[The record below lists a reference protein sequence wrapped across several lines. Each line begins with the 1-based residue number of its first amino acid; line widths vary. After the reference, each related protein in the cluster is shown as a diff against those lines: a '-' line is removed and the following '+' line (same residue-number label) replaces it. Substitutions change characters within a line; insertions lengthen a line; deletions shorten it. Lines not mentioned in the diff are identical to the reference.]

1 MKKVTNVADDGT
13 YFPISITVST
23 FGQIDHNTIDNYMFT
38 TVIPRS
44 DTDVDVPA
52 GNPTVY
58 FSNASGNFWLK
69 KDAQIVIANV
79 PKGAKVTAIE
89 VVDDS
94 EDGSFVSRV
103 TGTEFYFDDV
113 NCQIEHAITSYGPD
127 YGWFGYANA
136 EVGEQDVAITIANK
150 DTRVKATIR
159 VQLAPSY
166 DDFENHPSN
175 IEEIAYKYDGG
186 VYNHISPRIGCVTD
200 FTDEAWTTSVIGQY
214 TTVET
219 AKKDGSKNFKVEV
232 SEVNT
237 GGYLFIGWYD
247 EDGHRYNNTDESQ
260 HDLTAR
266 APKDQDRVFIAR
278 FIPQPTY
285 RVDYD
290 TPTRLWG
297 NRIYKVFGKVKN
309 AMITNKY
316 IGYDSSRAANQRYYL
331 TRLFVESNKPY
342 ESIFLKNITWP
353 DVDDGTESTQYQV
366 SKLVTSNDDLTK
378 NVETVTMTDNVTYD
392 LYRAVAAQVTDRQV
406 TIDFYNDCNHPNTRK
421 FQWIGNYGDVVNNH
435 STLAENIP
443 EGYTF
448 YRWKI
453 ETLNSLGGTELTE
466 DGVHVTY
473 DYSSNFNYVA
483 YDNYKVTVELLEK
496 RDGKDYNPY
505 AAQKEGDPYHDKA
518 PDNVTTVYNLG
529 LTRSHWNDT
538 EDGKVHVPAEGES
551 EQRTNANYNYDR
563 LFIDLA
569 LSYSNGNETKLN
581 TVDNLNVGFI
591 IDYKRTDGTWKDFD
605 TVNFSSHLLG
615 DKNRIEYY
623 YGFLNVNAN
632 RNAQFRVRPTID
644 GIVVEECTPLEFSF
658 RDPVFKSE
666 TNNY

>member
-1 MKKVTNVADDGT
+1 
-13 YFPISITVST
+13 
-23 FGQIDHNTIDNYMFT
+23 
-38 TVIPRS
+38 
-44 DTDVDVPA
+44 
-52 GNPTVY
+52 
-58 FSNASGNFWLK
+58 
-69 KDAQIVIANV
+69 
-79 PKGAKVTAIE
+79 
-89 VVDDS
+89 
-94 EDGSFVSRV
+94 
-103 TGTEFYFDDV
+103 
-113 NCQIEHAITSYGPD
+113 
-127 YGWFGYANA
+127 
-136 EVGEQDVAITIANK
+136 
-150 DTRVKATIR
+150 
-159 VQLAPSY
+159 
-166 DDFENHPSN
+166 
-175 IEEIAYKYDGG
+175 
-186 VYNHISPRIGCVTD
+186 
-200 FTDEAWTTSVIGQY
+200 
-214 TTVET
+214 
-219 AKKDGSKNFKVEV
+219 
-232 SEVNT
+232 
-237 GGYLFIGWYD
+237 
-247 EDGHRYNNTDESQ
+247 
-260 HDLTAR
+260 
-266 APKDQDRVFIAR
+266 
-278 FIPQPTY
+278 
-285 RVDYD
+285 
-290 TPTRLWG
+290 
-297 NRIYKVFGKVKN
+297 
-309 AMITNKY
+309 MITNKY

-406 TIDFYNDCNHPNTRK
+406 TIDFYNDCSHPNTRK

-443 EGYTF
+443 EDYTF

-466 DGVHVTY
+466 NGVHVTY

-538 EDGKVHVPAEGES
+538 EDGKVYVPNLEKGES
-551 EQRTNANYNYDR
+551 TQRTNANYNYDR

-569 LSYSNGNETKLN
+569 LSYSDNEIKLN
-581 TVDNLNVGFI
+581 TQDRQVGFI
-591 IDYKRTDGTWKDFD
+591 IEYKKTTDGTWANFD